1 MDKKIKKDLVI
12 IAVMLGFIVFA
23 VVKWEIPYFNSLS
36 SSSQS
41 SNNQTKADN
50 SFVSQV
56 NNINNNSTTESVRQ
70 DNAIIDGVEYK
81 VNKYNI
87 SKHADIDR
95 QLKDVTSAKLEAG
108 TITNEYSFVNVDV
121 TIKNMNKSSMNIDV
135 NTLYIN
141 GIENENSK
149 VVCYKVTP
157 AYIKNNDIELNE
169 GSFELLQGQSV
180 DITLF
185 YVLNDKSTEEK
196 LLENGDVRFQFIVNP
211 RNERIE
217 NTFIQE
223 DERNGIDFIYNLTDI
238 IHE

>member
-70 DNAIIDGVEYK
+70 DSAIIDGVEYK

-149 VVCYKVTP
+149 VMCYKVTP
-157 AYIKNNDIELNE
+157 AYIKNNDIKLNE

-211 RNERIE
+211 RNERIK

-238 IHE
+238 VHE

>member
-56 NNINNNSTTESVRQ
+56 NNINNNSTTESVRK
-70 DNAIIDGVEYK
+70 DSAIIDGVEYK

-211 RNERIE
+211 RNERIK

>member
-70 DNAIIDGVEYK
+70 DSAIIDGVEYK

-211 RNERIE
+211 RNERIK

>member
-23 VVKWEIPYFNSLS
+23 VIKWEIPYFNSLS

-70 DNAIIDGVEYK
+70 DSAIIDGVEYK

-87 SKHADIDR
+87 SKHADIDK
-95 QLKDVTSAKLEAG
+95 QLKDVKSAKLEAG
-108 TITNEYSFVNVDV
+108 TIINEYSFVNVDV

-149 VVCYKVTP
+149 GACYKVTP
-157 AYIKNNDIELNE
+157 AFIKNNDIELND

-180 DITLF
+180 DITLA
-185 YVLNDKSTEEK
+185 YVLEDKRIEEK
-196 LLENGDVRFQFIVNP
+196 LLENGDVRFQFVVNP
-211 RNERIE
+211 RNERIK

-238 IHE
+238 AHE

>member
-87 SKHADIDR
+87 SKHA
-95 QLKDVTSAKLEAG
+95 
-108 TITNEYSFVNVDV
+108 
-121 TIKNMNKSSMNIDV
+121 
-135 NTLYIN
+135 
-141 GIENENSK
+141 
-149 VVCYKVTP
+149 
-157 AYIKNNDIELNE
+157 
-169 GSFELLQGQSV
+169 
-180 DITLF
+180 
-185 YVLNDKSTEEK
+185 
-196 LLENGDVRFQFIVNP
+196 
-211 RNERIE
+211 
-217 NTFIQE
+217 
-223 DERNGIDFIYNLTDI
+223 
-238 IHE
+238 

>member
-149 VVCYKVTP
+149 VACYKVTP

-211 RNERIE
+211 QNERIE

-238 IHE
+238 VHE

>member
-149 VVCYKVTP
+149 VACFINTRP
-157 AYIKNNDIELNE
+157 DIN
-169 GSFELLQGQSV
+169 
-180 DITLF
+180 
-185 YVLNDKSTEEK
+185 Y
-196 LLENGDVRFQFIVNP
+196 
-211 RNERIE
+211 
-217 NTFIQE
+217 
-223 DERNGIDFIYNLTDI
+223 
-238 IHE
+238 

>member
-70 DNAIIDGVEYK
+70 DSAIIDGVEYK

-238 IHE
+238 VHE